1 MPFQPAARNGALDL
15 QVALKVCTT
24 SRMANLLI
32 GEVAERTGLTA
43 PTIRYY
49 ESIGLVKPPARS
61 DAGYRRYTD
70 TTVEELGFI
79 KKAQALGFSLD
90 EISEILKLSRAG
102 RRPCSHV
109 LDLARRHLA
118 AVDER
123 IRQLQRFRTQLAGEI
138 GKWDGKRQ
146 PTCDGF
152 CEIIATAENSAG
164 EPVRIE
170 LQPRDARRRRG
181 RGAATEVKH
190 GQRQHRRT

>member
-1 MPFQPAARNGALDL
+1 M
-15 QVALKVCTT
+15 V
-24 SRMANLLI
+24 SLLI

-61 DAGYRRYTD
+61 EAGYRRYSD

-79 KKAQALGFSLD
+79 KKAQTLGFSLD
-90 EISEILKLSRAG
+90 EIAEILKISRAG

-123 IRQLQRFRTQLAGEI
+123 IQRLQRFRTQLANEI
-138 GKWDGKRQ
+138 GKWDGRRQ
-146 PTCDGF
+146 PTCDGL
-152 CEIIATAENSAG
+152 CEIIASAG
-164 EPVRIE
+164 ESANEPIRID
-170 LQPRDARRRRG
+170 LHPRDAKRRG
-181 RGAATEVKH
+181 TRRSATGVRRGERKH
-190 GQRQHRRT
+190 SRE